1 MNAGAPIDPLEYPF
15 DVPADSFLWTSAG
28 AEPLPTLISI
38 DELTADRQAVLAIG
52 SNASVQQLSRKF
64 NERRFVDPASQNGQ
78 IPVLRAEVDGVDV
91 VYGAHLARYGSLP
104 ATLLDTPGACAQV
117 LVTWLSF
124 AQLERMNV
132 SEGLGKA
139 YQLRQVTGV
148 RSYGKPVVPAVSY
161 VTAGGVARS
170 EGVRSDW
177 QAFWRLAHSG
187 PGRRKSGR
195 GTCFRWT
202 WGVGVTARRSRR
214 ESLIQATGARRSK
227 YTSERIANL
236 SRLSHDAGRL
246 PHNACVLKGSLQH
259 QPDWRTLI
267 PFRIRRCVD
276 VETL

>member
-64 NERRFVDPASQNGQ
+64 NERRFADPASQNGQ
-78 IPVLRAEVDGVDV
+78 IPVLRAEVDGFDV

-161 VTAGGVARS
+161 VTAGGVALFGGSPLGLASILAPGSQWPRATQVGAWDLLS
-170 EGVRSDW
+170 LDMGCGSDGEALSKRVLDSSDW
-177 QAFWRLAHSG
+177 
-187 PGRRKSGR
+187 RKK
-195 GTCFRWT
+195 
-202 WGVGVTARRSRR
+202 VEVH
-214 ESLIQATGARRSK
+214 LGANCL
-227 YTSERIANL
+227 SEPP
-236 SRLSHDAGRL
+236 L
-246 PHNACVLKGSLQH
+246 P
-259 QPDWRTLI
+259 
-267 PFRIRRCVD
+267 
-276 VETL
+276 